1 VSDAGQRTITP
12 MTTTYA
18 LAAPGSGPALFAAG
32 TCGVIVVVMIAV
44 AAAPRPSM
52 FIDTATARKFAL
64 TMAVLLPLFI
74 CVVSLPPYFVR
85 IALDDHR
92 IAVTAWWERASIP
105 RMQLRADAAR
115 IVDVESDTALGLA
128 ARTGGTA
135 EPGYRDGYFRLRN
148 GARALVYITDPS
160 RVIAIPVR
168 TAESSDE
175 WLLLSVE
182 RPESLLVEL
191 HRQSAPRQP

>member
-1 VSDAGQRTITP
+1 
-12 MTTTYA
+12 
-18 LAAPGSGPALFAAG
+18 
-32 TCGVIVVVMIAV
+32 MIAV
-44 AAAPRPSM
+44 
-52 FIDTATARKFAL
+52 
-64 TMAVLLPLFI
+64 
-74 CVVSLPPYFVR
+74 
-85 IALDDHR
+85 
-92 IAVTAWWERASIP
+92 
-105 RMQLRADAAR
+105 
-115 IVDVESDTALGLA
+115 A